1 MIMILRKLLIRH
13 TAKRHVR
20 KKRRTA
26 QNLDGS
32 KVRLE
37 PYLLNL
43 ARLRVAVIHGCK
55 WTVRELVRSLETRGM
70 KPRRLRRLK
79 DWRAQ
84 TIFSDRERAVLHL
97 TEAVT
102 LNGMSEVS
110 ENPIRIAK
118 VIFGQRETLRL
129 ILTILSENDWFYLKG
144 SS

>member
-1 MIMILRKLLIRH
+1 
-13 TAKRHVR
+13 
-20 KKRRTA
+20 
-26 QNLDGS
+26 
-32 KVRLE
+32 
-37 PYLLNL
+37 
-43 ARLRVAVIHGCK
+43 
-55 WTVRELVRSLETRGM
+55 
-70 KPRRLRRLK
+70 
-79 DWRAQ
+79 
-84 TIFSDRERAVLHL
+84 VLHL